1 MAEEKKAFFTYK
13 GVPLVRKGNNI
24 YFGNMYDEFV
34 VMIEI
39 LSTEKV
45 GGIDVANKVRIRKFA
60 TDSTLP
66 PNKQIV
72 KVAEKASM
80 KHLIL
85 PAHGSRYH
93 KNIIETT
100 GVYHEDTRRFCMC
113 YSTFGLVIRGI
124 ISSIISFGKL

>member
-45 GGIDVANKVRIRKFA
+45 GGHGKP
-60 TDSTLP
+60 T
-66 PNKQIV
+66 
-72 KVAEKASM
+72 EKAGRTPVPALPSDRPRRRSR
-80 KHLIL
+80 LLQIL
-85 PAHGSRYH
+85 RKG
-93 KNIIETT
+93 
-100 GVYHEDTRRFCMC
+100 TRE
-113 YSTFGLVIRGI
+113 
-124 ISSIISFGKL
+124 